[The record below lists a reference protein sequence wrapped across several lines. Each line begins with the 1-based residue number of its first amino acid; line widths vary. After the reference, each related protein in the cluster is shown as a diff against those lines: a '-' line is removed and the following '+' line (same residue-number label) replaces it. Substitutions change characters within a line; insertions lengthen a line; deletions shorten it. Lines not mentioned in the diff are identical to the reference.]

1 MSFKSLASEKEWLLP
16 VSSSQLV
23 VKAEPCKESKLE
35 TALFY
40 TCIATLLLLFACI
53 YYKNSIPILRPF
65 ASTLSAGMLP
75 SLWASLPA
83 PALLFICAPYFAEPS
98 KVTTV
103 RYWIYLLYIIG
114 VVAGALVFGNE
125 ADALQRAMS

>member
-1 MSFKSLASEKEWLLP
+1 MSPKSLASGKESLLP
-16 VSSSQLV
+16 VSSSQPV
-23 VKAEPCKESKLE
+23 VKAEPCKERKLE

-125 ADALQRAMS
+125 ADALQCAMS